1 MISWKRSLKRLN
13 EEYETAKK
21 KRQALD
27 SLLDAGRISQST
39 HDMFSMEISEAIT
52 EVERQQK
59 ALVQKMRSKMVE
71 LEEQV
76 KTLEILLANFEIQH
90 VTGEVDDRV
99 YQREINVLSMGLE
112 VSKQELTTIKD
123 AVDQLSSG
131 NLIVEETA
139 TQPTAQGEEAPKE
152 ETKTVVEC
160 VEVSKTEEPKIVE
173 ELSEGQQPLEHA
185 VEGEEKPAA

>member
-1 MISWKRSLKRLN
+1 MN

-39 HDMFSMEISEAIT
+39 HDVFSMEISEAVT
-52 EVERQQK
+52 EIERQQR

-90 VTGEVDDRV
+90 VTGEVDDKV

-112 VSKQELTTIKD
+112 VSKQELATIKD

-131 NLIVEETA
+131 NLIVEEIA
-139 TQPTAQGEEAPKE
+139 TQPPAQSEETPKE
-152 ETKTVVEC
+152 ETKTVVEY
-160 VEVSKTEEPKIVE
+160 VEVSQTEEPKIVE
-173 ELSEGQQPLEHA
+173 ELSEGQQPLEQT
-185 VEGEEKPAA
+185 VESEEKPAA